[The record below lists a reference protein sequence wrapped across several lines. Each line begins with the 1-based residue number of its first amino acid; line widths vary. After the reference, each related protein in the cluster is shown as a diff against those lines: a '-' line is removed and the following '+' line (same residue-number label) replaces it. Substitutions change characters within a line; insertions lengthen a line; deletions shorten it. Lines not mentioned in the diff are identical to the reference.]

1 LAGIL
6 ATGRAPA
13 YAQGQKLHIVRWVD
27 FVPAGD
33 EVLRKQMPEA
43 SKALGAEVNLETINA
58 NDLQP
63 RITAAISSGSGA
75 DIFHILHNWAH
86 LYEKSLA
93 DVGDVVDAIGK
104 SQGGY
109 YPAAEAACKVGA
121 TWRAAPHVVVGGR
134 IAHRKSLFE
143 EIGLKEFPK
152 TWQAYREAGKKLK
165 AKGYP
170 FGQTAGHTFG
180 DAPSFWYSYLWS
192 WGGKEVEQD
201 GKTVA
206 INTKE
211 TVEAVKFA
219 VALWKDAM
227 DEGGLAWDD
236 TNNNRAF
243 LSGTISA
250 TNNGASIYIE
260 SLRNKEKYKTDKGAL
275 MHTDIAHAPNPAGPA
290 GVFEYHASF
299 HHGIM
304 SYSKNQKLAKDF
316 LRWLHGKEQFEP
328 WFVAEKGLRPG
339 ARQGVGRARH
349 VAAGPGDAAL
359 QGGGQE
365 RPLLRLRRPAE
376 RQGLGSILEIRR
388 RRPLRQGDPGHAGR
402 GLREVGRGRAEE
414 DLRVDSSYRSGRGE
428 ADRGRARR
436 GRRSHG
442 SPCRRHPGLSSR
454 WFPSLNKPTSSRSWT
469 ARRRNRPA
477 CAGEKLHRPSVEIA

>member
-1 LAGIL
+1 MRGGMDRRSFMKVTGGAAAASTGLAGIL
-6 ATGRAPA
+6 ESGRAPA
-13 YAQGQKLHIVRWVD
+13 YAQGTKLHIVRWVD

-33 EVLRKQMPEA
+33 EALRKQMPEA
-43 SKALGAEVNLETINA
+43 SKALGADVTLETINA

-63 RITAAISSGSGA
+63 RITAAVSSGTGA

-86 LYEKSLA
+86 LYERSLV

-104 SQGGY
+104 AQGGY

-121 TWRAAPHVVVGGR
+121 TWRAVPHVVVGGR
-134 IAHRKSLFE
+134 IAYRKSLLE
-143 EIGLKEFPK
+143 QIGLKEFPK

-180 DAPSFWYSYLWS
+180 DAPSFWYPYLWS

-201 GKTVA
+201 GKTIA
-206 INTKE
+206 INSKE

-219 VALWKDAM
+219 VGLWKDAM

-260 SLRNKEKYKTDKGAL
+260 SLRNKEKYKTDSGAL
-275 MHTDIAHAPNPAGPA
+275 MHTDILHASNPAGPA

-299 HHGIM
+299 HHGVM
-304 SYSKNQKLAKDF
+304 GYSKNQKLAKDF
-316 LRWLHGKEQFEP
+316 LRWLHAKEQFEP
-328 WFVAEKGLRPG
+328 WFVAERGFAQGLAKVWDGHPMWQQDPVMLPFKEAAKNVRFFG
-339 ARQGVGRARH
+339 Y
-349 VAAGPGDAAL
+349 AGPPNAKASEVYSKYIVVDLFAKAI
-359 QGGGQE
+359 QGM
-365 RPLLRLRRPAE
+365 PAE
-376 RQGLGSILEIRR
+376 E
-388 RRPLRQGDPGHAGR
+388 AAKW
-402 GLREVGRGRAEE
+402 AESE
-414 DLRVDSSYRSGRGE
+414 LKKVY
-428 ADRGRARR
+428 
-436 GRRSHG
+436 
-442 SPCRRHPGLSSR
+442 
-454 WFPSLNKPTSSRSWT
+454 
-469 ARRRNRPA
+469 
-477 CAGEKLHRPSVEIA
+477 V